1 MTKQESEARARVACD
16 LWVERMK
23 RDRAGSSLGNA
34 TVYEGP
40 EGNRQLFCEVV
51 GSFIAAAVAEER
63 EACARLVEAGLEDD
77 DAGLSDEIC
86 RRDVDLA
93 AAIRKR
99 GQQ

>member
-1 MTKQESEARARVACD
+1 MTLDERDLGVISVA
-16 LWVERMK
+16 VNAIIERHVK
-23 RDRAGSSLGNA
+23 
-34 TVYEGP
+34 
-40 EGNRQLFCEVV
+40 
-51 GSFIAAAVAEER
+51 AAVGEER

-99 GQQ
+99 GQ

>member
-1 MTKQESEARARVACD
+1 MNERELRYQQQLQEFVLMAIRKAVEA
-16 LWVERMK
+16 
-23 RDRAGSSLGNA
+23 
-34 TVYEGP
+34 
-40 EGNRQLFCEVV
+40 
-51 GSFIAAAVAEER
+51 ER

-99 GQQ
+99 GQ